1 MNKKDL
7 ARKYANEVAEEC
19 LAQRL
24 RTVSRIVSNIYDGE
38 LAGYGLTASQF
49 GILATSLKLG
59 TASQNKIAELQ
70 RVEKSTLSRNLKLME
85 ESGWIK
91 LERRGRNVD
100 VEITKG
106 GKDIFCKSVDR
117 WRKAQAN
124 LKRHLGNEGVDAVEV
139 LAASLTRF

>member
-1 MNKKDL
+1 MNTKDL
-7 ARKYANEVAEEC
+7 AHKYANEVAEEC

-24 RTVSRIVSNIYDGE
+24 RAVGRIVSNLYDGE
-38 LAGYGLTASQF
+38 LAGCGLTASQF
-49 GILATSLKLG
+49 GILAASLKLG
-59 TASQNKIAELQ
+59 TASQNKIAEVH

-100 VEITKG
+100 VEVTKG

-117 WRKAQAN
+117 WRKAQAD
-124 LKRHLGNEGVDAVEV
+124 LKRHLRNKGVDAVEM
-139 LAASLTRF
+139 LAATLAKV

>member
-24 RTVSRIVSNIYDGE
+24 RAVSRIVSNIYDGE

-59 TASQNKIAELQ
+59 TASQNEIAEVH

-85 ESGWIK
+85 ESGWIE

-100 VEITKG
+100 VEVTKG

-124 LKRHLGNEGVDAVEV
+124 LKRHLRNEGVNAVEV
-139 LAASLTRF
+139 LAASLAKF

>member
-1 MNKKDL
+1 MNQKDL
-7 ARKYANEVAEEC
+7 ARKYANEVAGEC

-24 RTVSRIVSNIYDGE
+24 RAVGRIVSNIYDRE
-38 LAGYGLTASQF
+38 LAGFGLTASQF

-59 TASQNKIAELQ
+59 TASQNEIAEVH

-100 VEITKG
+100 VEVTRG
-106 GKDIFCKSVDR
+106 GKDVFCKSVDG

-124 LKRHLGNEGVDAVEV
+124 LKRHLRNEGVDAVQILV
-139 LAASLTRF
+139 ASLAKF

>member
-1 MNKKDL
+1 MDKKDL
-7 ARKYANEVAEEC
+7 ARQCANEVAGEC

-24 RTVSRIVSNIYDGE
+24 RAVGRIVSNIYDRE

-59 TASQNKIAELQ
+59 TASQNEIAEVH

-106 GKDIFCKSVDR
+106 GKDIFCKSVDG

-124 LKRHLGNEGVDAVEV
+124 LKRHLRNEGVDAVEV
-139 LAASLTRF
+139 LAARLTKF